1 MMTKSK
7 ILSNTG
13 VEIGGAK
20 LNSIVN
26 NNINITAAKADA
38 KADAKVDAI
47 EIPVE
52 YSVEESDKVNCS
64 EIEYVNKNKA
74 ITFLKKIINLYATSN
89 MLKIDGKFVLRNDDL
104 IDVIK
109 LIIETNYSDIIKPS
123 VDIKVDYEINCCGTS
138 KGLNIVNK
146 ILINETHDMKYVY
159 NEEYNTLMQ
168 MGISLKY
175 TVD

>member
-1 MMTKSK
+1 MMMTKSK
-7 ILSNTG
+7 VLSNTG

-20 LNSIVN
+20 LNSVVN
-26 NNINITAAKADA
+26 NNINITTTKADA
-38 KADAKVDAI
+38 KADAI

-74 ITFLKKIINLYATSN
+74 IVFLKKIINLYATSN

-109 LIIETNYSDIIKPS
+109 LIIETNYSDIINPS
-123 VDIKVDYEINCCGTS
+123 VDIKVDFEVNCCGTS

>member
-1 MMTKSK
+1 MLTKSK
-7 ILSNTG
+7 VLSNTG
-13 VEIGGAK
+13 VEIGGSK
-20 LNSIVN
+20 LNSVVN

-38 KADAKVDAI
+38 KADVI
-47 EIPVE
+47 EVPVE

-74 ITFLKKIINLYATSN
+74 IVFLKKIINLYATSN

-109 LIIETNYSDIIKPS
+109 LIIETNYSDIINPS
-123 VDIKVDYEINCCGTS
+123 VDIKVDFEVNCCGTS

>member
-1 MMTKSK
+1 MLTKSK
-7 ILSNTG
+7 VLSNTG
-13 VEIGGAK
+13 VEIGGSK
-20 LNSIVN
+20 LSSVVN
-26 NNINITAAKADA
+26 NNINITTT

-47 EIPVE
+47 ESNEAPVE
-52 YSVEESDKVNCS
+52 YPVVTPVEEQ

-74 ITFLKKIINLYATSN
+74 IVFLKKIISLYAN
-89 MLKIDGKFVLRNDDL
+89 NNLLKIDGKVVLRNDDL
-104 IDVIK
+104 IDIIK
-109 LIIETNYSDIIKPS
+109 LIIRTNYSDMSDIN
-123 VDIKVDYEINCCGTS
+123 VNIKVDFEVNCCGTS

-168 MGISLKY
+168 MGVSLKY

>member
-1 MMTKSK
+1 MLTKSK
-7 ILSNTG
+7 VLSNTG

-20 LNSIVN
+20 LSSVVN
-26 NNINITAAKADA
+26 NNINITTT
-38 KADAKVDAI
+38 KADAKVDAN
-47 EIPVE
+47 ESNEVPVE

-64 EIEYVNKNKA
+64 EMEYVNKNKA
-74 ITFLKKIINLYATSN
+74 IVFLKKIINLYATSN

-109 LIIETNYSDIIKPS
+109 LIIETNYSDIINPS
-123 VDIKVDYEINCCGTS
+123 VDIKVDFEVNCCGTS

-168 MGISLKY
+168 MGLSLKY

>member
-1 MMTKSK
+1 MLTKSK
-7 ILSNTG
+7 VLSNTG

-20 LNSIVN
+20 LNSVVN

-38 KADAKVDAI
+38 KADVI
-47 EIPVE
+47 EVPVE

-74 ITFLKKIINLYATSN
+74 IVFLKKIINLYATSN

-109 LIIETNYSDIIKPS
+109 LIIETNYSDIINPS
-123 VDIKVDYEINCCGTS
+123 VDIKVDFEVNCCGSS